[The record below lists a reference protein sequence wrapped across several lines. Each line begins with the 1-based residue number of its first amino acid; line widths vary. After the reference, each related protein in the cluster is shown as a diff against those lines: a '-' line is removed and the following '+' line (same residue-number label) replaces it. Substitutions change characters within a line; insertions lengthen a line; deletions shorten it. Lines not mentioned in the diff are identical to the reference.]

1 MFSFYLQW
9 LHGPNAEGRCPNC
22 ENACS
27 LEGSTLSLSSPLFKP
42 TSQSLPGKRHTP
54 LPDNHGVFHPSPLA
68 VVQPRSNHTLED
80 QRTSISE
87 LPTHSTSTSLS
98 SDRDPTIS
106 SIDEDAEK
114 HPYPHP
120 YVKGGIA
127 QLGSASASAMNLSS
141 TTPFSSSWGALSR
154 LMSII
159 TFLMF
164 IYKLLS

>member
-1 MFSFYLQW
+1 MIYLQW

-27 LEGSTLSLSSPLFKP
+27 LEGSTLSLSSPPFAS
-42 TSQSLPGKRHTP
+42 TSQSPLGKRQALSPT
-54 LPDNHGVFHPSPLA
+54 NHGVFHPSPLA
-68 VVQPRSNHTLED
+68 VVQPRSNHTLGD
-80 QRTSISE
+80 QPTSTSE
-87 LPTHSTSTSLS
+87 PPTHSTPTSLS
-98 SDRDPTIS
+98 SDRDQTIS
-106 SIDEDAEK
+106 SIDDETEK

-120 YVKGGIA
+120 YMKGSLA